1 MIGALALMM
10 GGVKMNIQKLDR
22 SKFMTNHVLYVLKSD
37 DLGGLYYIGCHSCL
51 GTSYNCSNTK
61 CHYRGSSSTIT
72 DLVALHP
79 EARWVMTALAYASD
93 REELKTLEEM
103 HLALH
108 VGHPKCLNIKTSGQS
123 MPKYTPEAKER
134 MRLAARSKGYRMKK
148 QNGEDVFV
156 KKQHLRSAILAGY
169 SFKRINIKIKS
180 YEHKVQAFVGT
191 GSLTQVLIELL
202 DQGWEIGEDRR
213 LTMINAA
220 EFWSLVGYKVEQ
232 QTRFVVVP
240 V

>member
-1 MIGALALMM
+1 
-10 GGVKMNIQKLDR
+10 
-22 SKFMTNHVLYVLKSD
+22 
-37 DLGGLYYIGCHSCL
+37 
-51 GTSYNCSNTK
+51 
-61 CHYRGSSSTIT
+61 
-72 DLVALHP
+72 
-79 EARWVMTALAYASD
+79 MTALAYASD

-123 MPKYTPEAKER
+123 MPKHTPEGKER
-134 MRLAARSKGYRMKK
+134 MRLATRARGYRMKK

-191 GSLTQVLIELL
+191 GALTQVLIELL

-220 EFWSLVGYKVEQ
+220 EFWSLVGYKIEQ
-232 QTRFVVVP
+232 QTRFVAVP